1 MFRSRILL
9 VDDHELV
16 RKGIASLLE
25 NDWDICG
32 QAGDGLEAVEKVRDL
47 NPDLVLLDLSMPL
60 MSGTTAAREIHRI
73 APQTKIIFLSIHD
86 SDSMEE
92 LSRLLRADAYL
103 SKTASPEKLKRTIS
117 TVLAHADRTK
127 S

>member
-1 MFRSRILL
+1 VFRSRILL

-16 RKGIASLLE
+16 RKGIAGLLE

-32 QAGDGLEAVEKVRDL
+32 QAGDGLEALEKVRDL

-60 MSGTTAAREIHRI
+60 MSGTRAAREIHRI

-92 LSRLLRADAYL
+92 LSRLLKADAYL
-103 SKTASPEKLKRTIS
+103 SKTSSPEQLKRTIAA
-117 TVLAHADRTK
+117 VLGYGA
-127 S
+127 